1 VSAEG
6 ILATG
11 LLMAIVV
18 LAIIS
23 TRVVGRRAART
34 VDQVTALLERNE
46 ARFRAM
52 VRDSNDIMAIVDPH
66 GRLVYA
72 SPVTERILGLDIEP
86 LIGTDVFDLIHP
98 EDRDA
103 ARLGF
108 QFTREGKDGADRV
121 ELRLRRADGT
131 WRVVE
136 AVATNL
142 LDDPSVEG
150 IVISA
155 RDLTDRRR
163 AEAELREAQERFRSA
178 FEHAPI
184 GMALISIDGR
194 LFRVNR
200 ALVQILGRG
209 ESELLASSMLEL
221 CHVDDRDQCREQV
234 RRLFTGVTQS
244 AQLEQ
249 RFVHHDGHPVWV
261 SVSASLVRDVHDQP
275 MYLVCQVEDIG
286 ERRASG
292 EALAHQA
299 VHDPLTGLPN
309 RLQFVERL
317 GRELARAEQRR
328 GRVAVLFLDLDRFKV
343 VNDSLGHSAGDR
355 LLVAVADRLSSVMGP
370 SDAVA
375 RFGGDEFTI
384 LCQEVSSEETV
395 ELIAERISQAIAR
408 PVTLMEGEVFVTAS
422 IGIAL
427 SGNGA
432 DTPETLL
439 RNADAAMYHA
449 KERGRD
455 RAELFDARE
464 HHRAVDD
471 LRTGN
476 ELHRAIERGELR
488 VHYQPMINLDNGTL
502 FGFEALIRW
511 EHPERGL
518 IPPME
523 FVPLAEETGMIVP
536 LGVWALEQACRQAVH
551 WHEQAPDGPQLSM
564 SVNLSPRQLA
574 EPALPNDVARVLHD
588 TGIHPSALWLEITES
603 TLMRD
608 AESALSAFGALQALG
623 LHLAVDDFG
632 TGYSSLAY
640 LERLPVEALKIDR
653 SFTEGVGVRKDSTA
667 IVGAVIGLARALRL
681 STVAEGI
688 ETPEQFQLLR
698 SMGCEVGQGFLF
710 GAARPP
716 EVYGPDPH
724 RFFAPPQRRSNAIP
738 APAPV
743 TTIDSSGVTTITT

>member
-1 VSAEG
+1 MSTEG
-6 ILATG
+6 FVASG
-11 LLMAIVV
+11 LLLAIVV
-18 LAIIS
+18 LAITS

-72 SPVTERILGLDIEP
+72 SPVTERILGLDIDP

-98 EDRDA
+98 DDRDA
-103 ARLGF
+103 ARRAF
-108 QFTREGKDGADRV
+108 QFTREGKEGADRV
-121 ELRLRRADGT
+121 EVRLRRRDGT

-178 FEHAPI
+178 FEYAPI

-209 ESELLASSMLEL
+209 ESELLASSMLDL
-221 CHVDDRDQCREQV
+221 CHPDDRDQCREQV
-234 RRLFTGVTQS
+234 RRLFAGVTQS
-244 AQLEQ
+244 TQLEQ
-249 RFVHHDGHPVWV
+249 RFLHHDGHPVWV
-261 SVSASLVRDVHDQP
+261 SVSASLVRDVNDQP
-275 MYLVCQVEDIG
+275 MYLVCQIEDIG
-286 ERRASG
+286 ERRANG

-299 VHDPLTGLPN
+299 AHDPLTGLPN
-309 RLQFVERL
+309 RLSFVDRL
-317 GRELARAEQRR
+317 GRELARAEATRER
-328 GRVAVLFLDLDRFKV
+328 IAVLFLDVDRFKV

-370 SDAVA
+370 TDVVA

-384 LCQEVSSEETV
+384 LCRNVSSEETV
-395 ELIAERISQAIAR
+395 ELIAERIAQAIAR
-408 PVTLMEGEVFVTAS
+408 PVALMEGEVFVTAS

-427 SGNGA
+427 SGNTA
-432 DTPETLL
+432 DTPETLV
-439 RNADAAMYHA
+439 RNADAAMYRA

-476 ELHRAIERGELR
+476 ALHRAIERGELR
-488 VHYQPMINLDNGTL
+488 VHYQPMIDLASGTL

-518 IPPME
+518 VPPME
-523 FVPLAEETGMIVP
+523 FVPLAEETGLIVP
-536 LGVWALEQACRQAVH
+536 LGVWALEQACRQAVR
-551 WHEQAPDGPQLSM
+551 WHEASPDGAPLSM

-588 TGIHPSALWLEITES
+588 TGIQPSALWLEITES

-608 AESALSAFGALQALG
+608 AESALSALGALQALG

-653 SFTEGVGVRKDSTA
+653 SFTEGVGARKDSTA
-667 IVGAVIGLARALRL
+667 IVGAVVGLARALRL

-688 ETPEQFQLLR
+688 ETPEQFEQLR
-698 SMGCEVGQGFLF
+698 GMGCEVGQGFLF
-710 GAARPP
+710 GPARPP
-716 EVYGPDPH
+716 EAFGRDP
-724 RFFAPPQRRSNAIP
+724 RRVFSAPRRRAPVAEP
-738 APAPV
+738 APA
-743 TTIDSSGVTTITT
+743 SARGGVGIAT